1 MSAMKPSPTVALPSW
16 NECSAKQAILD
27 FVRRV
32 SSKVSPDFVPECERI
47 AVFDNDGTLW
57 SEQPVPVQV
66 FFAFDA
72 AKERAN
78 ISPELKAKEPFK
90 SLLAGDL
97 KAVAAQGL
105 KGLAEILKLT
115 HTGMTT
121 VEYEDSVRRWLRAG
135 HHPKLGR
142 PYTGVVYQPML
153 EVLDYLRGNGFQTFI
168 VSGGSTDFMRVF
180 AEATYGIPPP
190 QVIGSTFKTHFEL
203 RDGKPVVVIDPEI
216 DLFDD
221 KAAKPLAIHKFIGR
235 QPIACFGNSDG
246 DYEMLQWTTLGT
258 GTKAPRLGL
267 IVHHTDGEREFA
279 YDRQRVPS
287 GQLNK
292 AYDDAPDRGWV
303 LADMKRD
310 WKVVFP
316 VV

>member
-1 MSAMKPSPTVALPSW
+1 MRPSPAVALPSW
-16 NECSAKQAILD
+16 NDCAAKQAILD

-32 SSKVSPDFVPECERI
+32 TSHGESDYVPENERI

-57 SEQPVPVQV
+57 SEQPAPVQL

-72 AKERAN
+72 AKERAS
-78 ISPELKAKEPFK
+78 ISAQLKNKEPFK

-105 KGLAEILKLT
+105 KGIAEILKLT

-121 VEYEDSVRRWLRAG
+121 VEYEDSVRRWLRTAR
-135 HHPKLGR
+135 HPKLGR
-142 PYTGVVYQPML
+142 PYTGVVFQPML

-168 VSGGSTDFMRVF
+168 VSGGSADFMRVF
-180 AEATYGIPPP
+180 AEATYGIPPS
-190 QVIGSTFKTHFEL
+190 QVIGSTFKTHFEV
-203 RDGKPVVVIDPEI
+203 RDKLPVVVIDPEI

-221 KAAKPLAIHKFIGR
+221 KAAKPVAIHKFIGR

-246 DYEMLQWTTLGT
+246 DREMLEWTTLGL
-258 GTKAPRLGL
+258 GSKAPRLGL
-267 IVHHTDGEREFA
+267 IVHHTGGEREFA
-279 YDRQRVPS
+279 YDREHIPS
-287 GQLNK
+287 GQLDK
-292 AYDDAPDRGWV
+292 AYDEAPQRGWV

-316 VV
+316 TV